1 LARAAERIPEHPP
14 PVSRGTIVARVLPL
28 LLFFVGLLIAV
39 IARQQSMRPRSDRV
53 YRPRA
58 NPWGF
63 PGRTAGQAADAGAGT
78 NWVVPRGALEG
89 LRDAYS
95 SAPIDPDAPLW
106 RCGGCQACYHRLS
119 VQALESHHAGR
130 CALCGSDDL
139 RPIQVV

>member
-1 LARAAERIPEHPP
+1 M
-14 PVSRGTIVARVLPL
+14 ARVLPL
-28 LLFFVGLLIAV
+28 LLFFVGLLIVV

-63 PGRTAGQAADAGAGT
+63 PGGAAGRAADAGAGT
-78 NWVVPRGALEG
+78 NWVIPKSALEG

-95 SAPIDPDAPLW
+95 SAAIDPDAPLW
-106 RCGGCQACYHRLS
+106 RCGGCHACYHRQS
-119 VQALESHHAGR
+119 VQALESHNAGR

-139 RPIQVV
+139 RPVQVV